1 MYIAMDMKSRK
12 YDMGTRQQA
21 KTATR
26 DAIIKAAIDTF
37 MAERSFAIT
46 LPAVAERAEV
56 TVKTVLRHFGSR
68 EALID
73 AAWSQDA
80 TTSWPKDPAPD
91 DADAALRVLIAHY
104 ERRGEMVLT
113 MLADENDPRA
123 RQMTDAGRLA
133 HREWVE
139 EVFAGRLP
147 EGIDAR
153 CRLIDVLV
161 VATDV
166 YAWKL
171 MRLDRGLSVDDVH
184 DRMLPDDRGAIGWSP
199 NAMKILFAIVDG
211 GGNIP
216 PQLAVAKA
224 LAARGVEIHVLGH
237 RGIRER
243 VEAAGLAFESFTR
256 GGISIPPSSGRC
268 QRS

>member
-12 YDMGTRQQA
+12 YDMATRQQA

-26 DAIIKAAIDTF
+26 DAILQAAVDTF

-46 LPAVAERAEV
+46 LQAVAARAEV

-73 AAWSQDA
+73 EAWSYGWDDVMA
-80 TTSWPKDPAPD
+80 ERTAPLD
-91 DADAALRVLIAHY
+91 DVDAALRVLIAHY

-139 EVFAGRLP
+139 EVFGAGFPR
-147 EGIDAR
+147 ESR
-153 CRLIDVLV
+153 R
-161 VATDV
+161 VA
-166 YAWKL
+166 
-171 MRLDRGLSVDDVH
+171 G
-184 DRMLPDDRGAIGWSP
+184 
-199 NAMKILFAIVDG
+199 
-211 GGNIP
+211 
-216 PQLAVAKA
+216 
-224 LAARGVEIHVLGH
+224 
-237 RGIRER
+237 
-243 VEAAGLAFESFTR
+243 
-256 GGISIPPSSGRC
+256 
-268 QRS
+268 